1 MKNLDIREAIEKAG
15 LKHWQIAEAVGVS
28 HYTFCVWLRTELSPE
43 RRSRIEHALEQL
55 KMEGSYDKE

>member
-1 MKNLDIREAIEKAG
+1 MKILDISDAIEKAG

-55 KMEGSYDKE
+55 KRELDSN